1 MFEES
6 DNVAPSND
14 TNLSSDTRPSS
25 TFGKRKSN
33 RMASYVWDH
42 FTLLG
47 PRDDPN
53 VRCKCNYCGID
64 YACGTKKCGT
74 STLNNH
80 LTNNCKKYPG
90 RLQDKKQKIL
100 SFENQKEGGGSNLI
114 AIGRSKAECRVACAK
129 MVILDEL
136 PFRFVEA
143 RGFRLF
149 CTVACPQFEP
159 PSRRTLV
166 RDIYQLYLDEK
177 LKLKDVFSSH
187 RQRVSLT
194 TDIESSF
201 NSDKDSS
208 CFSTSEARLSRFDE
222 KQTVKDLTD
231 IKNDVERY
239 LLDARESVKNKDFDV
254 LNWWKV
260 NKSKYGILSNI
271 ARDVLAIQVS
281 TVASESAFSTGGR
294 ILDPFRSSLSPKIVE
309 VLVCAQN
316 WLKAS
321 PNLDGFFMEDIE
333 HCNQLEAGEK
343 SSQAKLAESRA
354 KAQEN
359 EIDTLRSTLARAQ
372 EYNVSSYKASS
383 KFSSCMHMYGAESMK
398 ASISLT
404 KKWLTEE
411 HMSFDPLG
419 LERFMAR
426 QRTVEFPKKSAPKG
440 QRDSTYRGG
449 DASNPL
455 A

>member
-25 TFGKRKSN
+25 TFGRRKSN

-47 PRDDPN
+47 PRDDLN

-64 YACGTKKCGT
+64 YACETKKCGT

-114 AIGRSKAECRVACAK
+114 AISRSKAECRVACAK

-149 CTVACPQFEP
+149 CTLACPQFEP
-159 PSRRTLV
+159 PSRRTL
-166 RDIYQLYLDEK
+166 YLECEGD
-177 LKLKDVFSSH
+177 FGSSE
-187 RQRVSLT
+187 VTNEATS
-194 TDIESSF
+194 SSF
-201 NSDKDSS
+201 NYDKDSS

-222 KQTVKDLTD
+222 KQTVKDLTN

-333 HCNQLEAGEK
+333 HCNQLEAEF
-343 SSQAKLAESRA
+343 L
-354 KAQEN
+354 
-359 EIDTLRSTLARAQ
+359 
-372 EYNVSSYKASS
+372 
-383 KFSSCMHMYGAESMK
+383 ESMNSK
-398 ASISLT
+398 STEDTQGPKVVIHSFCNLVQEPTIISSMF
-404 KKWLTEE
+404 E
-411 HMSFDPLG
+411 FDVI
-419 LERFMAR
+419 F
-426 QRTVEFPKKSAPKG
+426 
-440 QRDSTYRGG
+440 
-449 DASNPL
+449 
-455 A
+455 